1 MTRSDTPTAA
11 TTTISLPDARRIAVD
26 SIGPDTG
33 PAVLLMHAAPGSRR
47 FDPAPAATAVA
58 GVRLLSIDR
67 PGYGGSDPLP
77 AGVAPT
83 IARFADDAAAV
94 LDHLGITD
102 VAVVGWSAGGR
113 VAAALAARRPELM
126 RALVLAATPAPDEDV
141 PWIPEDQRPFI
152 EFMKADPV
160 GCLPALVEQLAEMA
174 KAPGT
179 VLVTGGDADA
189 AMLAADPAIGQAV
202 DAMVAEGF
210 RQGPIGLALDL
221 VSYTA
226 TPWGFDPAAVGT
238 PTVCVYG
245 VEDPIVT
252 PAHGAWWASRIPGAE
267 VWEVPATGHLVLG
280 PVWEGLLGDVLT

>member
-1 MTRSDTPTAA
+1 MTNSDTTA
-11 TTTISLPDARRIAVD
+11 TTTIRLPDGRRVAVD
-26 SIGPDTG
+26 TTGPDTG
-33 PAVLLMHAAPGSRR
+33 QAVLLMQAAPGSRR
-47 FDPAPAATAVA
+47 FDPVPAATAAA

-83 IARFADDAAAV
+83 ITRFADDAAAV

-141 PWIPEDQRPFI
+141 PWISEEQRPFI
-152 EFMKADPV
+152 EFMKADPL
-160 GCLPALVEQLAEMA
+160 GCVPALVEQLAEMA
-174 KAPGT
+174 KAPGRA
-179 VLVTGGDADA
+179 LVTGGDADSA
-189 AMLAADPAIGQAV
+189 LLAADPALGEAV

-210 RQGPIGLALDL
+210 RHGLMGLALDL

-226 TPWGFDPAAVGT
+226 MPWGFDPAAIGA
-238 PTVCVYG
+238 PTVCAYG
-245 VEDPIVT
+245 VEDAIVP

-267 VWEVPATGHLVLG
+267 VWAVPATGHLVLG
-280 PVWEGLLGDVLT
+280 PVWKRLLANVLA